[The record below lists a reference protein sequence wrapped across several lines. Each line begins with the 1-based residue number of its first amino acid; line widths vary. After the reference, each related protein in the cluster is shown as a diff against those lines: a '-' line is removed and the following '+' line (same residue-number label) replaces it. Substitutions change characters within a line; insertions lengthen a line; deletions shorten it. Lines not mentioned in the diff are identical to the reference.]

1 VLKSYIL
8 IFSMRFVRRL
18 VQRPVQT
25 LRNRRSFAVPRP
37 VAFFPGD
44 VIPMAAFS
52 AAGCIGMVYLI
63 GKVIMIVN
71 DANNEEEEV
80 VVPKVKKFEPAPEDI
95 YEEGLRIEDRH
106 SRLSILR
113 AICAEPALNN
123 VIFAE
128 TKIFSAK
135 RAHEEAIRQGLVF
148 DDTASTSTA
157 TLLNTMFQVL
167 WPTMVAPNM
176 MKQLKRSPIVL
187 GGDDSKGYHV
197 KIESGTLS
205 NLRLEFTH
213 IGVVKTSNAIAKPF
227 YERGMH
233 TWTPDDVHAWIGDQF
248 FNTDAAGLKLTSE
261 RLKQLEANL
270 VEKSFNGA
278 SLVECNA
285 KELKTHFSL
294 TEEESLGIIKMR
306 DEFASLD
313 KEELAKRFTSADC
326 DVMSGAV
333 EGKEGDEE
341 DLANLCTCANMDV
354 GINISGKPHL
364 DILMENESI
373 LRPNIEVDIE
383 GMEIDA
389 KIRIQVDPTNE
400 EIRVGFFERPKV
412 HFNLDIELSHIPL
425 IGESRFLER
434 IMERTLR
441 RYTVRNPL
449 RIPLGD
455 DGDAK
460 AEQAD

>member
-1 VLKSYIL
+1 
-8 IFSMRFVRRL
+8 
-18 VQRPVQT
+18 
-25 LRNRRSFAVPRP
+25 
-37 VAFFPGD
+37 
-44 VIPMAAFS
+44 
-52 AAGCIGMVYLI
+52 
-63 GKVIMIVN
+63 MIVN
-71 DANNEEEEV
+71 DANKEEEV
-80 VVPKVKKFEPAPEDI
+80 VVPEVKKKFAPAPEDI
-95 YEEGLRIEDRH
+95 YEEGWRIEDRH

-135 RAHEEAIRQGLVF
+135 RALEEAIRQGLAF

-167 WPTMVAPNM
+167 WPTMVAPQM
-176 MKQLKRSPIVL
+176 MKQLKRNPIVL

-233 TWTPDDVHAWIGDQF
+233 TWTPDDVHAWIADQLF
-248 FNTDAAGLKLTSE
+248 YTDAAGLKLKPE
-261 RLKQLEANL
+261 RLKELEANL
-270 VEKSFNGA
+270 VAKSFNGA

-285 KELKTHFSL
+285 KELKDHFSL
-294 TEEESLGIIKMR
+294 TEEESLGMIKIR
-306 DEFASLD
+306 DAFPSLDTKKLAERFASA
-313 KEELAKRFTSADC
+313 ESNN
-326 DVMSGAV
+326 MSGAT
-333 EGKEGDEE
+333 EGKEGEE
-341 DLANLCTCANMDV
+341 VDCANLCTCANMDV
-354 GINISGKPHL
+354 AINISGQPHL
-364 DILMENESI
+364 DIWLENESI
-373 LRPNIEVDIE
+373 LMPNIEVDLKGVE
-383 GMEIDA
+383 MVA

-400 EIRVGFFERPKV
+400 EIRIGFFERPKV
-412 HFNLDIELSHIPL
+412 HFDLYMELSHIPL
-425 IGESRFLER
+425 IGESRFLEKYL
-434 IMERTLR
+434 ESTLR

-455 DGDAK
+455 DGHTK
-460 AEQAD
+460 AEKAG